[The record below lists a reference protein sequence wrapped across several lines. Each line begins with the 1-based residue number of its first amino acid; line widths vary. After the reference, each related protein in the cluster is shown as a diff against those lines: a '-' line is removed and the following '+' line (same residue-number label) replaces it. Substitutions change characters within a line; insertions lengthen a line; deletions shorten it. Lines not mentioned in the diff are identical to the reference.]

1 MALPGVR
8 FFTRVCG
15 SAFGGGALAVL
26 IVTVLF
32 VLLSEPVNLLL
43 ALYDSERSLTGFGP
57 LQALHLLLLGGA
69 LGVISAWQAS
79 ALHLRRV
86 EPR

>member
-1 MALPGVR
+1 
-8 FFTRVCG
+8 
-15 SAFGGGALAVL
+15 
-26 IVTVLF
+26 
-32 VLLSEPVNLLL
+32 
-43 ALYDSERSLTGFGP
+43 
-57 LQALHLLLLGGA
+57 LHLLLLGGA